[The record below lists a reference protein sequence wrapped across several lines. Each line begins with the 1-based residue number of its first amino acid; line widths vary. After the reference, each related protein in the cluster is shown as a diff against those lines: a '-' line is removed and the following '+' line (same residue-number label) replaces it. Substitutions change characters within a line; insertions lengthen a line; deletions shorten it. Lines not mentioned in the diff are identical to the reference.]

1 MILFQKKK
9 NICEGEI
16 LKSNNISFPFS
27 PAYRSVVEERV
38 CSRDKA
44 DSYHMGRSFAQ
55 VKAHCESLLDKLEDS
70 NFGRPIEVLNAE
82 IDKMIAEWN

>member
-1 MILFQKKK
+1 MCIFVAQ
-9 NICEGEI
+9 C
-16 LKSNNISFPFS
+16 
-27 PAYRSVVEERV
+27 YRSVVAERI

-44 DSYHMGRSFAQ
+44 DYPMGRSFAQ

-70 NFGRPIEVLNAE
+70 NFGRPIEELNAE

>member
-1 MILFQKKK
+1 MILFQKKNYTRGR
-9 NICEGEI
+9 NIEN
-16 LKSNNISFPFS
+16 NNISFPFS
-27 PAYRSVVEERV
+27 PAYRSVVAGGV

-44 DSYHMGRSFAQ
+44 DSYPMGRSFAQ